1 MVLMILIIHYK
12 SFSIEYTWWQGRWKH
27 LQSGW
32 KRPKI
37 ILMVVKVSWQMLLFN
52 KGQVKK

>member
-12 SFSIEYTWWQGRWKH
+12 SFSIEYLWWQGHWKL

-32 KRPKI
+32 ARPKN
-37 ILMVVKVSWQMLLFN
+37 ILLVVKVGGQMLLFN
-52 KGQVKK
+52 KRQVKK